1 MKDFLKFTFASLLGN
16 LIGLVLTTTLG
27 IGGLIFL
34 VIMVASQD
42 SGPLVKDKSVL
53 VFDLALS
60 VSDTG
65 PNPSTSEA
73 LQELLSEDSP
83 TSIQLRTLVQTIDQA
98 SKDDKIVA
106 LYLQGTN
113 TPISTGLAN
122 LKEIRQ
128 ALQRFKDSGKTIIAY
143 DIDWTAPEY
152 YLASVAN
159 QVVINPLGSLDIKG
173 LSSQVMF
180 LTGAL
185 EKYGIGVQVIRVG
198 KYKAAVEPFLLK
210 KLSPENREQT
220 QKLLGDLWG
229 EWLRTIA
236 PSRKVTPQQLQAFS
250 NTEGILLADT
260 ALKGKLV
267 DRVAYGDEVIT
278 DFKKMTGE
286 SKEKSQQFR
295 QISINSYSRI
305 PEVADINNG
314 NQNSKNK
321 IAIVYAEGEIVDG
334 SGTSSQIGGDR
345 LAKELRKLRL
355 DEKVKAVVLRVNSPG
370 GSATASEVIGRE
382 VDLIRKQKPV
392 IVSMGN
398 FAASGGYW
406 IAMGADQIFAQ
417 ANTVTGSIGVFGLL
431 FNIQDIASK
440 NGITWDIV
448 KTSKFADIQTNSRP
462 KSPEELARLQKVVN
476 LIYDRFISNVATHRK
491 LPKNQV
497 QEIAQ
502 GRVWSGSQ
510 AKQLGLVDEIG
521 GLDAAIAAAAK
532 KANLGE
538 DWTLKEPAK
547 PRTLEERILD
557 NLTGENLT
565 KIPTPVDPLTRE
577 FIRLQEELLMIKEM
591 NDPKGIYTRLPF
603 NLKIE

>member
-34 VIMVASQD
+34 VILMASQE

-128 ALQRFKDSGKTIIAY
+128 ALERFKKSGKTIIAY
-143 DIDWTAPEY
+143 DIDWTVPEY

-267 DRVAYGDEVIT
+267 DQVAYSDEVIA

-462 KSPEELARLQKVVN
+462 KSSEELARLQKVVN

-491 LPKNQV
+491 LPKNKV

-547 PRTLEERILD
+547 PRTLEERIL
-557 NLTGENLT
+557 ENLAGDNFT

>member
-267 DRVAYGDEVIT
+267 DQVAYSDEVIA

-491 LPKNQV
+491 LSKNQV

-547 PRTLEERILD
+547 PRTLEERIL
-557 NLTGENLT
+557 ENLAGDNFT

>member
-34 VIMVASQD
+34 VILMASQE

-143 DIDWTAPEY
+143 DIDWTVPEY

-159 QVVINPLGSLDIKG
+159 QVVINPLGYLDIKG

-267 DRVAYGDEVIT
+267 DQVAYSDEVIA

-286 SKEKSQQFR
+286 SQDKSQQFR
-295 QISINSYSRI
+295 QISINSYSKI

-334 SGTSSQIGGDR
+334 SGTSSQIGSDR

-491 LPKNQV
+491 LSKNQV

-502 GRVWSGSQ
+502 GRVWSGAQ

-547 PRTLEERILD
+547 PRTLEERIL
-557 NLTGENLT
+557 ENLAGDNFT

>member
-1 MKDFLKFTFASLLGN
+1 
-16 LIGLVLTTTLG
+16 
-27 IGGLIFL
+27 
-34 VIMVASQD
+34 
-42 SGPLVKDKSVL
+42 
-53 VFDLALS
+53 
-60 VSDTG
+60 
-65 PNPSTSEA
+65 
-73 LQELLSEDSP
+73 
-83 TSIQLRTLVQTIDQA
+83 
-98 SKDDKIVA
+98 
-106 LYLQGTN
+106 
-113 TPISTGLAN
+113 
-122 LKEIRQ
+122 
-128 ALQRFKDSGKTIIAY
+128 
-143 DIDWTAPEY
+143 
-152 YLASVAN
+152 
-159 QVVINPLGSLDIKG
+159 
-173 LSSQVMF
+173 
-180 LTGAL
+180 
-185 EKYGIGVQVIRVG
+185 
-198 KYKAAVEPFLLK
+198 
-210 KLSPENREQT
+210 
-220 QKLLGDLWG
+220 
-229 EWLRTIA
+229 
-236 PSRKVTPQQLQAFS
+236 
-250 NTEGILLADT
+250 
-260 ALKGKLV
+260 
-267 DRVAYGDEVIT
+267 
-278 DFKKMTGE
+278 MTGE
-286 SKEKSQQFR
+286 SNEKSQQFR
-295 QISINSYSRI
+295 QISINSYSKI

-334 SGTSSQIGGDR
+334 SGTSSQIGSDR

-491 LPKNQV
+491 LSKNQV

-502 GRVWSGSQ
+502 GRVWSGAQ

-557 NLTGENLT
+557 NLTGDNLT

>member
-16 LIGLVLTTTLG
+16 LIGLVLITTMG

-34 VIMVASQD
+34 AVMIANQD
-42 SGPLVKDKSVL
+42 SGPQVKDKSVL

-98 SKDDKIVA
+98 SKDDRIVA
-106 LYLQGTN
+106 IYLQGTN

-250 NTEGILLADT
+250 NTEGILLADK

-267 DRVAYGDEVIT
+267 DQVSYGDEVIT
-278 DFKKMTGE
+278 NFKKMTGE

-295 QISINSYSRI
+295 QISINSYSKT
-305 PEVADINNG
+305 PEVADNNSG
-314 NQNSKNK
+314 NQNSDNK

-382 VDLIRKQKPV
+382 VQLIRKQKPV

-398 FAASGGYW
+398 YAASGGYW
-406 IAMGADQIFAQ
+406 IAMGADQIFAE

-448 KTSKFADIQTNSRP
+448 KTGKFADIQTNSRP
-462 KSPEELARLQKVVN
+462 KSPEELARLQSVVN
-476 LIYDRFISNVATHRK
+476 LIYDRFISNVATNRK
-491 LPKNQV
+491 LTKDQV

-502 GRVWSGSQ
+502 GRVWSGSE

-521 GLDAAIAAAAK
+521 GLDAAIASAAK
-532 KANLGE
+532 KANLGD
-538 DWTLKEPAK
+538 DWKLKEPAK
-547 PRTLEERILD
+547 PRTLEERILE
-557 NLTGENLT
+557 NLAGDSLT
-565 KIPTPVDPLTRE
+565 KIATPVDPLTRE
-577 FIRLQEELLMIKEM
+577 FLRLQEELSMIKTM

-603 NLKIE
+603 NLRIE

>member
-34 VIMVASQD
+34 VILMANQE

-53 VFDLALS
+53 VFDLSLS

-73 LQELLSEDSP
+73 LQELLSEDIP

-106 LYLQGTN
+106 IYLQGTN
-113 TPISTGLAN
+113 TPTSTGLAN

-128 ALQRFKDSGKTIIAY
+128 ALQRFKNSGKTIIAY
-143 DIDWTAPEY
+143 DVDWTAPEY

-236 PSRKVTPQQLQAFS
+236 PSRKLTPQQLQAFS
-250 NTEGILLADT
+250 NTEGILLADQ

-267 DRVAYGDEVIT
+267 DQVAYGDEVIT

-286 SKEKSQQFR
+286 SKEKIQQFR
-295 QISINSYSRI
+295 QISINSYSKI

-314 NQNSKNK
+314 NKNSLNQ

-334 SGTSSQIGGDR
+334 KGTSSQIGSDR

-476 LIYDRFISNVATHRK
+476 LIYDRFISNVATRRK

-538 DWTLKEPAK
+538 DWTLKQPAK
-547 PRTLEERILD
+547 PRTLEERILE
-557 NLTGENLT
+557 NLAGDNLT

-577 FIRLQEELLMIKEM
+577 FLRLQEELLMIKEM

>member
-295 QISINSYSRI
+295 QISISSYSRI

-557 NLTGENLT
+557 NLTGDNLT

>member
-180 LTGAL
+180 LSGAL

-502 GRVWSGSQ
+502 GRVWSGAQ

-557 NLTGENLT
+557 NLTGDNLT
-565 KIPTPVDPLTRE
+565 KIPTPVDPITRE

>member
-557 NLTGENLT
+557 NLTGDNLT

>member
-267 DRVAYGDEVIT
+267 DQVAYGDEVIT

-491 LPKNQV
+491 LSKNQV

-502 GRVWSGSQ
+502 GRVWSGAQ

-557 NLTGENLT
+557 NLTGDNLT

>member
-143 DIDWTAPEY
+143 DIDWTVPEY

-267 DRVAYGDEVIT
+267 DQVAYSDEVIA

-286 SKEKSQQFR
+286 SQDKSQQFR

-334 SGTSSQIGGDR
+334 SGTSSQIGSDR

-557 NLTGENLT
+557 NLTGDNLT

>member
-16 LIGLVLTTTLG
+16 LIGLVLITTMG

-34 VIMVASQD
+34 IIMSASQD
-42 SGPLVKDKSVL
+42 SGPQVKEKSVL
-53 VFDLALS
+53 VFDLSLS

-65 PNPSTSEA
+65 PNPSSSEA
-73 LQELLSEDSP
+73 LQQLLSENSP
-83 TSIQLRTLVQTIDQA
+83 SEIQLRTLVQSIDQA
-98 SKDDKIVA
+98 SQDDNIVA

-113 TPISTGLAN
+113 SPTSAGLAN

-128 ALQRFKDSGKTIIAY
+128 ALQRFRDSGKTIIAY
-143 DIDWTAPEY
+143 DMEWTAPEY

-159 QVVINPLGSLDIKG
+159 QVIVNPLGSLDIKG
-173 LSSQVMF
+173 LSSEVMF

-185 EKYGIGVQVIRVG
+185 EKYGIGVQVTRVG

-210 KLSPENREQT
+210 KISPESREQT
-220 QKLLGDLWG
+220 QQLLGELWG

-250 NTEGILLADT
+250 NTEGILLANT
-260 ALKGKLV
+260 ALKAKLV
-267 DRVAYGDEVIT
+267 DKVAYVDEVVT
-278 DFKKMTGE
+278 NFKKITEE
-286 SKEKSQQFR
+286 SPDKDQQFR
-295 QISINSYSRI
+295 QISINSYSKI
-305 PEVADINNG
+305 PEVAKNNSG
-314 NQNSKNK
+314 DKNSDNK

-334 SGTSSQIGGDR
+334 KGTSTQIGSER

-355 DEKVKAVVLRVNSPG
+355 DEKVKAVVFRVNSPG

-382 VDLIRKQKPV
+382 IELIRKQKPV

-406 IAMGADQIFAQ
+406 ISMGADQIFAE
-417 ANTVTGSIGVFGLL
+417 ANTITGSIGVFGLL
-431 FNIQDIASK
+431 FNIQDISNQ

-448 KTSKFADIQTNSRP
+448 KTGKFADIKTISRP
-462 KSPEELARLQKVVN
+462 KTPDELAKIQNIVN

-491 LPKNQV
+491 LPKNKV

-502 GRVWSGSQ
+502 GRVWSGLQ
-510 AKQLGLVDEIG
+510 AKEIGLVDEIG
-521 GLDAAIAAAAK
+521 GLDAAIAAAVK
-532 KANLGE
+532 KANLGDNWKLQE
-538 DWTLKEPAK
+538 APK
-547 PRTLEERILD
+547 PRSLEERILE
-557 NLTGENLT
+557 NLAGENT
-565 KIPTPVDPLTRE
+565 TVTATPLDPLTRE
-577 FIRLQEELLMIKEM
+577 FLRLQEELSIIKGM

-603 NLKIE
+603 NLRIE

>member
-34 VIMVASQD
+34 VILMASQE

-267 DRVAYGDEVIT
+267 DQVAYSDEVIA

-286 SKEKSQQFR
+286 SQDKSQQFR

-334 SGTSSQIGGDR
+334 SGTSSQIGSDR

-491 LPKNQV
+491 LSKNQV

-502 GRVWSGSQ
+502 GRVWSGAQ

-547 PRTLEERILD
+547 PRTLEERIL
-557 NLTGENLT
+557 ENLAGDNFT
-565 KIPTPVDPLTRE
+565 KIPTPVDPITRE

>member
-16 LIGLVLTTTLG
+16 LIGLVLITTMG

-34 VIMVASQD
+34 AVMIANQD
-42 SGPLVKDKSVL
+42 SGPQVKDKSVL

-98 SKDDKIVA
+98 SKDDRIVA
-106 LYLQGTN
+106 IYLQGTN

-250 NTEGILLADT
+250 NTEGILLADK

-267 DRVAYGDEVIT
+267 DQVSYGDEVIT
-278 DFKKMTGE
+278 NFKKMTGE

-295 QISINSYSRI
+295 QISINSYSKT
-305 PEVADINNG
+305 PEVADNNSG
-314 NQNSKNK
+314 NQNSDNK

-382 VDLIRKQKPV
+382 VQLIRKQKPV

-398 FAASGGYW
+398 YAASGGYW
-406 IAMGADQIFAQ
+406 IAMGADQIFAE

-448 KTSKFADIQTNSRP
+448 KTGKFADIQTNSRP
-462 KSPEELARLQKVVN
+462 KSPEELARLQSVVN
-476 LIYDRFISNVATHRK
+476 LIYDRFISNVATNRK
-491 LPKNQV
+491 LTKDQV

-502 GRVWSGSQ
+502 GRVWSGSE

-521 GLDAAIAAAAK
+521 GLDAAIAFAAK
-532 KANLGE
+532 KANLGD
-538 DWTLKEPAK
+538 DWKLKEPAK
-547 PRTLEERILD
+547 PRTLEERILE
-557 NLTGENLT
+557 NLAGDNLT
-565 KIPTPVDPLTRE
+565 KIATPVDPLTRE
-577 FIRLQEELLMIKEM
+577 FLRLQEELSM
-591 NDPKGIYTRLPF
+591 
-603 NLKIE
+603 

>member
-128 ALQRFKDSGKTIIAY
+128 ALERFKKSGKTIIAY
-143 DIDWTAPEY
+143 DIDWTVPEY

-557 NLTGENLT
+557 NLTGDNLT

>member
-180 LTGAL
+180 LSGAL

-334 SGTSSQIGGDR
+334 SGTSSQIGGNR

-521 GLDAAIAAAAK
+521 GLDAGIAAAAK

-557 NLTGENLT
+557 NLTGDNLT

>member
-34 VIMVASQD
+34 VILMASQE

-128 ALQRFKDSGKTIIAY
+128 ALERFKKSGKTIIAY
-143 DIDWTAPEY
+143 DIDWTVPEY

-267 DRVAYGDEVIT
+267 DQVAYSDEVIA

-286 SKEKSQQFR
+286 SNEKSQQFR
-295 QISINSYSRI
+295 QISINSYSKI

-334 SGTSSQIGGDR
+334 SGTSSQIGSDR

-491 LPKNQV
+491 LSKNQV

-502 GRVWSGSQ
+502 GRVWSGAQ

-557 NLTGENLT
+557 NLTGDNLT

>member
-34 VIMVASQD
+34 VILMASQE

-128 ALQRFKDSGKTIIAY
+128 ALERFKKSGKTIIAY
-143 DIDWTAPEY
+143 DIDWTVPEY

-267 DRVAYGDEVIT
+267 DQVAYSDEVIA

-491 LPKNQV
+491 LSKNQV

-502 GRVWSGSQ
+502 GRVWSGAQ

-557 NLTGENLT
+557 NLTGDNLT
-565 KIPTPVDPLTRE
+565 KIPTPVDPITRE

>member
-180 LTGAL
+180 LSGAL

-557 NLTGENLT
+557 NLTGDNLT

>member
-34 VIMVASQD
+34 VILMANQESE
-42 SGPLVKDKSVL
+42 PLVKDKSVL

-73 LQELLSEDSP
+73 LQEILSEDSP

-106 LYLQGTN
+106 IYLQGTN
-113 TPISTGLAN
+113 TPTSTGLAN

-128 ALQRFKDSGKTIIAY
+128 ALQRFKNSGKTIIAY

-236 PSRKVTPQQLQAFS
+236 PSRKLTPQQLQAFS
-250 NTEGILLADT
+250 NTEGILLADQ

-267 DRVAYGDEVIT
+267 DQVAYGDEVIT

-295 QISINSYSRI
+295 QISINSYAKI
-305 PEVADINNG
+305 PEVANINSG
-314 NQNSKNK
+314 NKNSTNK

-334 SGTSSQIGGDR
+334 MGTSSQIGGDR

-406 IAMGADQIFAQ
+406 IAMGGDKIFAQ

-476 LIYDRFISNVATHRK
+476 LIYDRFISNVATRRK

-502 GRVWSGSQ
+502 GRVWSGAQ
-510 AKQLGLVDEIG
+510 AKKLGLVDEIG

-538 DWTLKEPAK
+538 DWTLKQPPK
-547 PRTLEERILD
+547 PRTLEERILE
-557 NLTGENLT
+557 NLAGDNLT

-577 FIRLQEELLMIKEM
+577 FLRLQEELLMIKEM

-603 NLKIE
+603 NLTIE